1 MNIKRG
7 LKRIWVVGSVLWVFG
22 VVGLT
27 IDEFP
32 KKPFYLYE
40 DKNPS
45 KLSLSEMK
53 ELEYLSKQKY
63 GKDYDYNKETKKEY
77 VKEIKE
83 TLKIPLWGLGGL
95 VFMWVSLYTGI
106 WIVSGFS
113 SNNKKKDETNE

>member
-7 LKRIWVVGSVLWVFG
+7 LKRLWVVGSVLVVFG

-27 IDEFP
+27 IEEFP
-32 KKPFYLYE
+32 EKPRYLYE

-45 KLSLSEMK
+45 KELLEEEK
-53 ELEYLSKQKY
+53 RLEYLLKKRY
-63 GKDYDYNKETKKEY
+63 GEDYDLNKERKKEY

-106 WIVSGFS
+106 WITSGFS
-113 SNNKKKDETNE
+113 SDKKKDETNE